1 MARTVFFIS
10 DGTGITAE
18 TLGHS
23 LLTQFDLG
31 EVHQVRVPFV
41 DTRSRAEDVA
51 NAIRRAQADDGDRPL
66 VFHTIIEPTHAKLL
80 EETDACVVDLFGRLV
95 APLER
100 EFGLVRKRRVGQAH
114 GMTNVDTYDLR
125 MEATNFALRHDDG
138 ADLDYGEADVILVG
152 VSRSGKT
159 PTCLYMALQF
169 GVKAANYP
177 LTVDDLE
184 SGNLPAAVR
193 GDRSK
198 IFGLT
203 IEPERLAHIREARR
217 PESRY
222 ASLAQCRRE
231 VGDAEVL
238 YQRFKVPHLNTT
250 HTSVEEICTKVLHK
264 LRLKRRLY

>member
-31 EVHQVRVPFV
+31 DAHQMRLPFV
-41 DTRSRAEDVA
+41 DTLSRAEKAAQAVA
-51 NAIRRAQADDGDRPL
+51 QAYADDGERPL
-66 VFHTIIEPTHAKLL
+66 VFHTIVEPAHAELL
-80 EETDACVVDLFGRLV
+80 EQTGACVVDLFGRLV

-100 EFGLVRKRRVGQAH
+100 EFGLVRKRRVGRAH
-114 GMTNVDTYDLR
+114 SMANIDTYDLR

-138 ADLDYGEADVILVG
+138 ADLDYGDADVVLVG

-184 SGNLPAAVR
+184 SGKLPAAVR
-193 GDRSK
+193 GARNK
-198 IFGLT
+198 LFGLT
-203 IEPERLAHIREARR
+203 IEPDRLAHIREARR
-217 PESRY
+217 PGSRY
-222 ASLAQCRRE
+222 AALAQCRRE
-231 VGDAEVL
+231 VSDAELL
-238 YQRFKVPHLNTT
+238 YQGFKVPHLNTT

>member
-31 EVHQVRVPFV
+31 DVHQVRVPFV
-41 DTRSRAEDVA
+41 DTLERVEKAALS
-51 NAIRRAQADDGDRPL
+51 IRRAQAEDGHRPL
-66 VFHTIIEPTHAKLL
+66 VLHTVIDQSHAKVL
-80 EETDACVVDLFGRLV
+80 EDTEACVVDLFGRLV

-114 GMTNVDTYDLR
+114 AMTNVDTYDLR
-125 MEATNFALRHDDG
+125 MEATNYALRHDDG
-138 ADLDYGEADVILVG
+138 ADLDYGEADVVLLG

-184 SGNLPAAVR
+184 SGQLPDAVR
-193 GDRSK
+193 DDRSK

-217 PESRY
+217 PGSRY
-222 ASLAQCRRE
+222 AALAQCRRE
-231 VGDAEVL
+231 VGDAEL
-238 YQRFKVPHLNTT
+238 LFQGFKVPHLNTT

-264 LRLKRRLY
+264 FRLKRRLY

>member
-1 MARTVFFIS
+1 MTRTVFYIS

-31 EVHQVRVPFV
+31 EVQQVRLPFV
-41 DTRSRAEDVA
+41 DTLARAEDAVQ
-51 NAIRRAQADDGDRPL
+51 AIRRAHDDDGARPL
-66 VFHTIIEPTHAKLL
+66 VFHTVIDQSHAELL
-80 EETDACVVDLFGRLV
+80 DATEACVIDLFGRLV

-100 EFGLVRKRRVGQAH
+100 DFGLVRKRRVGRAH
-114 GMTNVDTYDLR
+114 AMTNVDTYDDR
-125 MEATNFALRHDDG
+125 MAATNYALRHDDG
-138 ADLDYGEADVILVG
+138 ANTDYSEAELILVG

-169 GVKAANYP
+169 GVRAANYP

-184 SGNLPAAVR
+184 RGKLPEVLR
-193 GDRSK
+193 GSTGK
-198 IFGLT
+198 VFGLT
-203 IEPERLAHIREARR
+203 IEPERLAHIREERR
-217 PESRY
+217 PGSRY

-238 YQRFKVPHLNTT
+238 YQSFNVPYLSTT

>member
-31 EVHQVRVPFV
+31 KVHEVRVPFV
-41 DTRSRAEDVA
+41 DTLPRIEDVTQSVRRAHAED
-51 NAIRRAQADDGDRPL
+51 GERPL
-66 VFHTIIEPTHAKLL
+66 VLHTIVDKSHARLL
-80 EETDACVVDLFGRLV
+80 EDTEACVVDLFGRLV

-114 GMTNVDTYDLR
+114 AMTNVDTYDLR

-138 ADLDYGEADVILVG
+138 ADLDYSEAEVIFVG

-177 LTVDDLE
+177 LTTDDLE
-184 SGNLPAAVR
+184 SGRLPAAVR
-193 GDRSK
+193 GDRDK

-203 IEPERLAHIREARR
+203 IEPERLSHIREARR
-217 PESRY
+217 PGSRY
-222 ASLAQCRRE
+222 AALPQCRRE
-231 VGDAEVL
+231 VSDAELL
-238 YQRFKVPHLNTT
+238 YQTFKVPHLNTT

-264 LRLKRRLY
+264 FGLKRNLY